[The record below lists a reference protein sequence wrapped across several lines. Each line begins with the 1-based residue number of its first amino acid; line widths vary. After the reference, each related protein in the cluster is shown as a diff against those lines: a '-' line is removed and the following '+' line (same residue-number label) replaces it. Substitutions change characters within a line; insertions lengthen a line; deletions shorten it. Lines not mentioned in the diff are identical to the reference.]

1 MHEVA
6 IAQGILEVVLDVA
19 GNQQTRTVR
28 LTAGELLAVTQDS
41 LQFCFEMVAQDTPA
55 AAARLELQ
63 IVPGS
68 DQLLI
73 DAVEL
78 EDGWHYR
85 PETSGV
91 EGVAS

>member
-19 GNQQTRTVR
+19 EEHSVKTVLVR
-28 LTAGELLAVTQDS
+28 AGELQALTQES

-55 AAARLELQ
+55 AAARIDLELL
-63 IVPGS
+63 PG
-68 DQLLI
+68 DELTI
-73 DAVEL
+73 EAIEL

-85 PETSGV
+85 PDRV
-91 EGVAS
+91 EQAVT